1 MPNNRLWNKFATK
14 KIIFWDFDGVIKDS
28 VKAKGDCFV
37 GLFKEYSET
46 IKAKIQKHHE
56 ENGGVSR
63 MQKIPIYIKMSGQI
77 TSDKLVQYY
86 LDRLEKEMVESVIK
100 SKWVTGFPEFIKKLP
115 KETRN
120 IIVTGTPQEEI
131 QTITRILGIRKYFE
145 DIYGA
150 PLIKAEAI
158 KKSMAKFNAKREDC
172 IMIGDSKVD
181 AQSAAANGVEFVLR
195 RHATNNAIIVEYGNE
210 FTEYND

>member
-1 MPNNRLWNKFATK
+1 MTNNRLWNKFATK
-14 KIIFWDFDGVIKDS
+14 KLIFWDFDGVIKDS

-46 IKAKIQKHHE
+46 VKAKIRKHHE

-63 MQKIPIYIKMSGQI
+63 IQKIPIYIEMSGQI
-77 TSDKLVQYY
+77 TSDELVKYY
-86 LDRLEKEMVESVIK
+86 LNKLEEEMIESVIK
-100 SKWVTGFPEFIKKLP
+100 SKWVKGFPEFIKKLP
-115 KETRN
+115 RETRN
-120 IIVTGTPQEEI
+120 IIVTGTPQEEM
-131 QTITRILGIRKYFE
+131 QKITRILGIRKYFR

-150 PLIKAEAI
+150 PSIKAEAI
-158 KKSMAKFNAKREDC
+158 KKSIKKYNAKKEDC

-181 AQSAAANGVEFVLR
+181 AQSAEANGVEFVLR
-195 RHATNNAIIVEYGNE
+195 RHETNNAMIVECGNE

>member
-1 MPNNRLWNKFATK
+1 MPNNKLWNKFATK
-14 KIIFWDFDGVIKDS
+14 KLIFWDFDGVIKDS

-46 IKAKIQKHHE
+46 VKAKIRKHHE

-63 MQKIPIYIKMSGQI
+63 IQKIPIYIEMSGQI
-77 TSDKLVQYY
+77 TSDELVKHY

-120 IIVTGTPQEEI
+120 IIVTGTPQDEI
-131 QTITRILGIRKYFE
+131 QTITTILGIKKYFK

-158 KKSMAKFNAKREDC
+158 KRGMESTMPKR
-172 IMIGDSKVD
+172 K
-181 AQSAAANGVEFVLR
+181 
-195 RHATNNAIIVEYGNE
+195 IV
-210 FTEYND
+210 